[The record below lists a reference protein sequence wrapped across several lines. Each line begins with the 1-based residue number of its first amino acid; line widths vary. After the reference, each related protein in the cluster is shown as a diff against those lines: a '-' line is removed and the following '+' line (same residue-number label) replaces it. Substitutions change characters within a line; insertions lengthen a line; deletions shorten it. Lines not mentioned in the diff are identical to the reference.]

1 MTNDDDLVDREVVES
16 REAIVAEA
24 YRLISFEPESG
35 PNWER
40 FNALFTDRAVLAL
53 RVFPEDESVS
63 IMDLDEYAV
72 KLMRKG
78 MREEGYT
85 ETQIQTDWF
94 EFGDIAEAR
103 VIFEIRF
110 GDEDPIPA
118 LDVFQLVRR
127 DGRWWIVS
135 IIAEIPKAGTEIP
148 SDFLR

>member
-1 MTNDDDLVDREVVES
+1 MTDDDELVDREVVES

-24 YRLISFEPESG
+24 YRLISFQPESG
-35 PNWER
+35 PNWKR

-85 ETQIQTDWF
+85 ETQVQTDWF

-135 IIAEIPKAGTEIP
+135 IIAEIPKPGMEIP
-148 SDFLR
+148 NDFLR

>member
-1 MTNDDDLVDREVVES
+1 MTVDGDLVDREVVES

-35 PNWER
+35 PDWKR
-40 FNALFTDRAVLAL
+40 FNALFAERAVLAL

-63 IMDLDEYAV
+63 VMNLDEYAV
-72 KLMRKG
+72 TLMRKG

-85 ETQIQTDWF
+85 ETQVQTDWF
-94 EFGDIAEAR
+94 EFGEIAEAR

-110 GDEDPIPA
+110 GDDDPITA

-127 DGRWWIVS
+127 EGRWWIVS
-135 IIAEIPKAGTEIP
+135 IIAEIPRAGVEIP
-148 SDFLR
+148 AGFLR